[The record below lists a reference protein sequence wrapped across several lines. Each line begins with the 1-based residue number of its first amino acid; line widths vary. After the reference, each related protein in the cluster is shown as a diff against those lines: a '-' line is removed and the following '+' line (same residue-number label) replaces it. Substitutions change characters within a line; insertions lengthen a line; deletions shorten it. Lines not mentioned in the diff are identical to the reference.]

1 VTAAISAL
9 GPDEELIDP
18 ATFAETFSNVA
29 RGGASLGSGLRAV
42 RPGEPA
48 PDAAALE
55 AAIDGAQSRSLA
67 TGLAVRLARTYCEAA
82 AVFVVHRGIVR
93 AIASDGCSGRFET
106 ALFLGSMPSVFARVV
121 ASGEPYRGAPPERT
135 LERRVLR
142 ALGRDHVEEMA
153 VLPARVGDRILM
165 LLYTDNGRALVS
177 DGAFAALSV
186 LGRRLGR
193 AYERMILT
201 RRHAA

>member
-48 PDAAALE
+48 PD
-55 AAIDGAQSRSLA
+55 
-67 TGLAVRLARTYCEAA
+67 
-82 AVFVVHRGIVR
+82 
-93 AIASDGCSGRFET
+93 
-106 ALFLGSMPSVFARVV
+106 
-121 ASGEPYRGAPPERT
+121 GAPPERT